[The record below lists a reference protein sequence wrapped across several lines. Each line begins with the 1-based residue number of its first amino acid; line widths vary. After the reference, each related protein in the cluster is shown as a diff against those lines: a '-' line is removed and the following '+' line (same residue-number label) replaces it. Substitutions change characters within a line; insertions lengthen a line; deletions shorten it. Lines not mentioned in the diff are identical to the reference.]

1 MSGLRLLA
9 IAGVLV
15 VGLGTVL
22 VASAAGAGVGVGVE
36 SSVDGDAEINESDN
50 GTDGSS
56 EDHPSDTDSDEYE
69 MGPAVSSFMQSSSAD
84 TEASV
89 DAGMFDAAYEQREGA
104 QREAII
110 ANRSTDLESDLEA
123 LETER
128 EALAENESELNPA
141 AYDAR
146 MSQLAVRIDALEQAA
161 NTTESRA
168 NRHGL
173 ETQPFEGL
181 RQGAHELRGPA
192 VAASMPNGGLPPH
205 SNAIGDQP
213 RGAADGAGGPNANAS
228 ESGSGSEI
236 GNGTGSENAQT
247 ETETATDTASDQN
260 RTQESDTNQRED
272 DGTDSTSSSS
282 DSSTGEDTA
291 GAGADAD
298 AGGGPTETASDSD
311 RSPAAAS
318 DDRPERDDTTG
329 PR

>member
-9 IAGVLV
+9 ITGVLV
-15 VGLGTVL
+15 FGLGAVL
-22 VASAAGAGVGVGVE
+22 VASAAGAGAGAGVGAE
-36 SSVDGDAEINESDN
+36 FSVDGDAEINESDD

-56 EDHPSDTDSDEYE
+56 EDHPPDNDSDE

-89 DAGMFDAAYEQREGA
+89 DAGMFDAAYEQREET
-104 QREAII
+104 QREAVIT
-110 ANRSTDLESDLEA
+110 NRTTDLESKLEA

-128 EALAENESELNPA
+128 AALAENESELNPA
-141 AYDAR
+141 AYNAR
-146 MSQLAVRIDALEQAA
+146 MSQLAVRIDALERAS

-192 VAASMPNGGLPPH
+192 VAPSMPNGSH
-205 SNAIGDQP
+205 SSAIGDHP
-213 RGAADGAGGPNANAS
+213 RGATDGAGGPNAGPNANANANAS

-247 ETETATDTASDQN
+247 ETATDTTSDQ
-260 RTQESDTNQRED
+260 TQGSDTNHRED
-272 DGTDSTSSSS
+272 DRTDSTSSSS
-282 DSSTGEDTA
+282 GSNTDEDSA
-291 GAGADAD
+291 G

-318 DDRPERDDTTG
+318 DDRP
-329 PR
+329 